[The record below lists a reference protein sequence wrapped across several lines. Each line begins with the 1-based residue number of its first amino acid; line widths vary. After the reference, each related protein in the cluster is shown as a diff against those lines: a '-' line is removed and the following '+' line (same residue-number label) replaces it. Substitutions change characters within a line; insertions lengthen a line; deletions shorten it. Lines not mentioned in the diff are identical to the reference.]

1 MAVASKNSK
10 AIKLAEL
17 SITSAL
23 ILAQEFLDN
32 KEDQKAKKL
41 YDAILIHDPA
51 NLEAKKK
58 LSLLN
63 RIDANLSSAQPPL
76 DKVKEI
82 YDLINKNE
90 FDSVVTRALSLLNEF
105 PGTIGIWKVLGLA
118 YRSSDNTEEA
128 VKVFNKLTVIEPLN
142 IDHYYNLSASLNE
155 LGEFNDAIAACE
167 KAISINPQHA
177 SIYFNMGNSLRLS
190 NKLQEA
196 VKAYK
201 KAISFK
207 DNYLDAYINMGNTLR
222 LLGKYEEAIAAHNVV
237 VSKDQSHSPSYNN
250 LGNIYRE
257 QGKLEKSIKAYRKAL
272 SFKGAQ
278 EHITLNLSFALL
290 NNGNL
295 LEGLEKYE
303 ARWNTDTSGQSIRLF
318 SQPIW
323 TKHVSLENKTILV
336 WGEQGPQD
344 MVIWS
349 SCLILLS
356 QLAGSCIVECREKL
370 VPLFTRSFP
379 EVEVRKEDRTQ
390 DNTRNDFDYHLP
402 MGSLFNQFIPE
413 ISSNY
418 HQNKFLVPDPDRVKY
433 WTERLQNLGE
443 GPFIGISWTS
453 PVLTPTRAPNYTNV
467 NDWKPVFSLSS
478 VTFINLQSTN
488 FSDDLASIRSKFG
501 VTVHNFPEL
510 DHYDDLDD
518 VAALTTALDLV
529 ISVSTAVAAIS
540 AGVGTPTKLALWRQS
555 PWNNILLTPT
565 GPLVERYERNSRE
578 SWKGVF
584 TNIARDIRQD

>member
-1 MAVASKNSK
+1 MAD
-10 AIKLAEL
+10 L
-17 SITSAL
+17 SIKSAL

-32 KEDQKAKKL
+32 KKVQKAKKL

-51 NLEAKKK
+51 NIEAKTK

-76 DKVKEI
+76 EKVKEI
-82 YDLINKNE
+82 YDLINKSQFE
-90 FDSVVTRALSLLNEF
+90 SVAERALSLLNEF
-105 PGTIGIWKVLGLA
+105 PKAIGIWKVLGLA
-118 YRSSDNTEEA
+118 YRSSGNTKEA
-128 VKVFNKLTVIEPLN
+128 VKVFNKLTEIEPLN
-142 IDHYYNLSASLNE
+142 IEHYYNLSASLNE

-167 KAISINPQHA
+167 EAISINPRHA
-177 SIYFNMGNSLRLS
+177 SIYFNMGNSLRLT

-196 VKAYK
+196 VTAYK
-201 KAISFK
+201 KAITLK
-207 DNYLDAYINMGNTLR
+207 DSYLDAYINMGNTLR
-222 LLGKYEEAIAAHNVV
+222 LLGKYEEAIAAHNAV

-250 LGNIYRE
+250 LGNIFRE

-272 SFKGAQ
+272 SFNGAPNY
-278 EHITLNLSFALL
+278 ITLNLSFALL
-290 NNGNL
+290 NNGNI

-303 ARWNTDTSGQSIRLF
+303 SRWKTDTSNQSMRLF

-323 TKHVSLENKTILV
+323 TRHMSLENKTILV

-349 SCLILLS
+349 SCLNLLL
-356 QLAGSCIVECREKL
+356 QLAGCCIVECREKL
-370 VPLFTRSFP
+370 VPLLTRSFP
-379 EVEVRKEDRTQ
+379 EAEVRKEDTTQ

-418 HQNKFLVPDPDRVKY
+418 HQNKFLVPDPNRVKY
-433 WTERLQNLGE
+433 WTKRLQHLGE

-453 PVLTPTRAPNYTNV
+453 PVITPVRAPNYTNV
-467 NDWKPVFSLSS
+467 NDWKPIFSLSN

-488 FSDDLASIRSKFG
+488 FSDDLASIRNKFG
-501 VTVHNFPEL
+501 VTVHDFPEL

-565 GPLVERYERNSRE
+565 GPFIERYERNSGE
-578 SWKGVF
+578 PWNDVF
-584 TNIARDIRQD
+584 TNIARDIRLD